1 VSFVRE
7 DVWTDKKHELAK
19 AVRELLDRFGIPT
32 TQKIA
37 GIYTIDL
44 VREFEQRLQGV
55 PDSKID
61 EAIDFMVGRL
71 ARIKGA

>member
-1 VSFVRE
+1 MAFVRE

-19 AVRELLDRFGIPT
+19 AVREFLDRFGIPT
-32 TQKIA
+32 TQRIA

-55 PDSKID
+55 PDAQID
-61 EAIDFMVGRL
+61 EAIDWLVGRL
-71 ARIKGA
+71 ARIKAA